1 MKKTLVFL
9 AVLLLCLA
17 LLASCGKPQS
27 PEDRARQFLAAL
39 LMDDAELQ
47 QLLLDS
53 VTVIGE
59 GVPQPTE
66 EELAE
71 REEREARLDELVQDR
86 FDGLASPTLLAKSAN
101 DGCLTL
107 WQSRLAYSGAKAAIG
122 DCSFTEEDSRLV
134 FEASVHCVN
143 REEETDLPLRGEVVF
158 DEDGLVDSFYLDEDK
173 HGCTGWL
180 IEQETVVLNEKMESL
195 TQQP

>member
-47 QLLLDS
+47 QAILDN
-53 VTVIGE
+53 VTVIGI
-59 GVPQPTE
+59 GVPPPTE

-71 REEREARLDELVQDR
+71 REEKEAALTQMLHDR
-86 FDGLASPTLLAKSAN
+86 FDGLASPALVDKNATDGQLTYWQTLLAFK
-101 DGCLTL
+101 
-107 WQSRLAYSGAKAAIG
+107 GAKVTVNDFGFLAPDKYG
-122 DCSFTEEDSRLV
+122 REV
-134 FEASVHCVN
+134 FEATLHCVSGDA
-143 REEETDLPLRGEVVF
+143 EADLPLRGYVSF
-158 DEDGLVDSFYLDEDK
+158 DEEGLVDSFHLYEEE
-173 HGCTGWL
+173 GGFTGWL
-180 IEQETVVLNEKMESL
+180 SGQENAV
-195 TQQP
+195 